1 MLNYLIVLVG
11 IRFTV
16 APSISV
22 HKYPLAGLI
31 LRGWSGSVVE
41 QKIMIR
47 TNPPRWQKS
56 NWVPILVSQN
66 MIVFPDPSFEFPL
79 RILTSSPRAQNNFT
93 LIVKNQRSL
102 TMTRRVNP
110 NPPQV
115 CTFGMWSLSPID
127 FLWEKVYT
135 LGKDW
140 DLANELYLTSA
151 RDSPNIK
158 SNVHLSAH
166 HA

>member
-47 TNPPRWQKS
+47 TNPPR
-56 NWVPILVSQN
+56 
-66 MIVFPDPSFEFPL
+66 
-79 RILTSSPRAQNNFT
+79 
-93 LIVKNQRSL
+93 
-102 TMTRRVNP
+102 
-110 NPPQV
+110 
-115 CTFGMWSLSPID
+115 
-127 FLWEKVYT
+127 
-135 LGKDW
+135 
-140 DLANELYLTSA
+140 
-151 RDSPNIK
+151 
-158 SNVHLSAH
+158 
-166 HA
+166 